1 MAASGTGC
9 GTDLGPSDPTVEHA
23 DVVSQGNLY
32 RDDGSARGRLIAGLF
47 PVEYLVEKRVVGRV
61 ESR

>member
-1 MAASGTGC
+1 MPSRKHSLEQFS
-9 GTDLGPSDPTVEHA
+9 TDSTA
-23 DVVSQGNLY
+23 RKRNLY

-47 PVEYLVEKRVVGRV
+47 PVEYLVEKRVVDRV